1 MQENVL
7 LKIEGRQWSEEGDPE
22 EIRLM
27 TEGRLFRRDSAW
39 IVIYEESEATGME
52 GIQTT
57 LMVDDDGTVF
67 LSRSGAQRLDL
78 SFTAGTRHITRMEMP
93 FGHLDVELYTS
104 LVKSQLTEDG
114 GYIQLGY
121 SIDLNRHERMNTR
134 LNVQIRRLPA

>member
-7 LKIEGRQWSEEGDPE
+7 LKIEGRQWSEEGNPE

-57 LMVDDDGTVF
+57 LMVDDDGTVS